1 MAELTIN
8 QLIKII
14 IGIFVVVVVVGGL
27 YLFFSNYVVDF
38 FKNLPGEEENQENS
52 VSVSGD
58 GETKV
63 EEEVPKKSLDNCKKC
78 KEWGWLDLCSEK
90 ECKNLGKNCKFVK
103 GEVQDDC
110 I

>member
-38 FKNLPGEEENQENS
+38 FKNIPGNS
-52 VSVSGD
+52 
-58 GETKV
+58 
-63 EEEVPKKSLDNCKKC
+63 PKLIISL
-78 KEWGWLDLCSEK
+78 
-90 ECKNLGKNCKFVK
+90 
-103 GEVQDDC
+103 